1 MEQLE
6 NVAGVLGGFGLA
18 VWEIAKNHD
27 RFLVA
32 KSRPPPPSHRVVIKM
47 WSGKWVPNFS
57 SSRSRT
63 GIEELLHV
71 SSGHRLV
78 EVEQL
83 LAAVGFGAEDPGA
96 DQCG

>member
-47 WSGKWVPNFS
+47 WSGKWAPIFS

-71 SSGHRLV
+71 FRPPPCGGVVITCSSLIWSRRSG
-78 EVEQL
+78 
-83 LAAVGFGAEDPGA
+83 
-96 DQCG
+96 C

>member
-32 KSRPPPPSHRVVIKM
+32 KSRPPPHRVVIKM
-47 WSGKWVPNFS
+47 WSGKWALFFS
-57 SSRSRT
+57 SSRSRP
-63 GIEELLHV
+63 GIDELLHV
-71 SSGHRLV
+71 FRPLPCGGGVITCSNLIWSRRSG
-78 EVEQL
+78 
-83 LAAVGFGAEDPGA
+83 
-96 DQCG
+96 C